1 MRDIVTI
8 KLTPENKSY
17 LVIIC
22 KKQGCSTREFDTCF
36 GEYIEKALQYFLKKH
51 ENEIQFISN
60 SNGGILSTLTKGT
73 IVDAFLDEESYDAII
88 KMATKY
94 FIVNFALNEYFK
106 DHIKITE
113 NKTIEFKEDER
124 DESNEKEEIQ

>member
-1 MRDIVTI
+1 MKDIVTI

-17 LVIIC
+17 LIIIC
-22 KKQGCSTREFDTCF
+22 KRQGCSTREFDTCF

-51 ENEIQFISN
+51 EKEIQFISN

-73 IVDAFLDEESYDAII
+73 IVDAFLDEASYDAVI

-94 FIVNFALNEYFK
+94 FIVNFVLNEYFK

-113 NKTIEFKEDER
+113 NKLIEFKEDEK
-124 DESNEKEEIQ
+124 DEKKEENQ